1 MTNYRFMR
9 FPGGRM
15 RAFTLSYDDGVG
27 TDLHLMEIMR
37 RHGLKGTFNISSR
50 FLTTPEQDLDVEKN
64 PTGRFSL
71 RQIAKHYAD
80 FEVATH
86 GATHPFYAAL
96 PTSAAVYDIV
106 KDREV
111 LERAFGRI
119 IRGHAYPNGSFTEE
133 TVAAFRA
140 AGILY
145 ARTTARTGG
154 FGIPEDLLRYGA
166 TAHHKDAD
174 MDGLIDRFLAAPR
187 YATYPYLF
195 CIWGHSY
202 EFQNDDNWGVIEHI
216 AARVGGHE
224 EVWYAGL
231 QEIFEYVTAYRSLI
245 HSMDSNLIYNPTA
258 QTVWIA
264 TDASNRSVTSIAPGQ
279 TVRLGTNG

>member
-1 MTNYRFMR
+1 MTNYRFLR
-9 FPGGRM
+9 FPGGRL
-15 RAFTLSYDDGVG
+15 RAFSLSYDDGVG
-27 TDLHLMEIMR
+27 TDLRLMDIMR

-50 FLTTPEQDLDVEKN
+50 FLSVPEYDLDVEKN

-71 RQIAKHYAD
+71 RQVVKHYAD

-86 GATHPFYAAL
+86 GATHPFYAQL

-145 ARTTARTGG
+145 ARTTERTGN
-154 FGIPEDLLRYGA
+154 FALPEDPLRYGA
-166 TAHHKDAD
+166 TAHHKHGD
-174 MDGLIDRFLAAPR
+174 MDGLIDRFFAAPC
-187 YATYPYLF
+187 YATSPYLF
-195 CIWGHSY
+195 CVWGHSY
-202 EFQNDDNWGVIEHI
+202 EFERDNNWQIIEHI
-216 AARVGGHE
+216 AERVGGHD

-231 QEIFEYVTAYRSLI
+231 GEIFEYIAAYRSLV
-245 HSMDSNLIYNPTA
+245 HSMDSNLVYNPTA
-258 QTVWIA
+258 QTVWLA
-264 TDASNRSVTSIAPGQ
+264 TDASNKSILSIGPGE
-279 TVRLGTNG
+279 TVRLDTNG

>member
-1 MTNYRFMR
+1 MR

-15 RAFTLSYDDGVG
+15 SAFSLSYDDGVG
-27 TDLHLMEIMR
+27 TDLRLMDIMR
-37 RHGLKGTFNISSR
+37 KHGLKGTFNISSR
-50 FLTTPEQDLDVEKN
+50 FLSVPACDLDIEKN

-71 RQIAKHYAD
+71 RQIVKNYGD

-86 GATHPFYAAL
+86 GATHPFYAEL

-119 IRGHAYPNGSFTEE
+119 IRGHAYPNGSYTAE

-154 FGIPEDLLRYGA
+154 FDLPEEPLLYGA
-166 TAHHKDAD
+166 TAHHKDGN
-174 MDGLIDRFLAAPR
+174 MDGIIDRFFAESR
-187 YATYPYLF
+187 YAIKPRLF
-195 CIWGHSY
+195 CVWGHSY
-202 EFQNDDNWGVIEHI
+202 EFETDNNWHVIEHI
-216 AARVGGHE
+216 AERVGGHD

-231 QEIFEYVTAYRSLI
+231 QEIFEYVAAYRSLV
-245 HSMDSNLIYNPTA
+245 HSMDSNLVHNPTA
-258 QTVWIA
+258 KTVWISS
-264 TDASNRSVTSIAPGQ
+264 DVHNKSVIAIAPGE
-279 TVRLGTNG
+279 TVRLDTNG